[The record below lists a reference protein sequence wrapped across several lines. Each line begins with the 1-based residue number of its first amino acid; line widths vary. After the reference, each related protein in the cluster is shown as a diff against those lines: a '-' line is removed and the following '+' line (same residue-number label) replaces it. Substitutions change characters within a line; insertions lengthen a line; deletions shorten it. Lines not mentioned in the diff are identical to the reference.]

1 MTPQG
6 VPATSKR
13 NRARRATAVTTA
25 PAASP
30 AAKDPPPDILRR
42 LLLVLVCVLVV
53 ARPLVGSEHPG
64 LVSDFSDP
72 GGMVLTFL
80 TFLACAGWVGWR
92 AWRGETPLYFG
103 WVDLAFLALAL
114 AVFLG
119 ATHASY
125 KRPAWLAGWDWVGL
139 ALLVLLVRQL
149 AVRPEERHGLV
160 ALLLASV
167 VALAGEALFQ
177 AFYTLPKQHT
187 AIEAFI
193 SEESSSSPDQFLPQQ
208 MAVRGITPTP
218 LEMFEL
224 QRRLDGS
231 QVYGPYYHPES
242 LAAVLA
248 LAIPLLFGAVFAC
261 IRGGG
266 AGWQMSLASFALVL
280 AAAALACTKCW
291 PAMAAVWI
299 VTALA
304 GGLAWPARMGGRK
317 VGLPLGLLAA
327 GAGVVAL
334 GANGVFETSI
344 VRIREVWPAAWTLI
358 LDHPVLGVGP
368 AQFAL
373 FYPRYMAET
382 AAVKAVSAGNA
393 VLELWVEAGVFGVV
407 ALAALVLLF
416 ASAVWRWWHTAPSSQ
431 KPETHTA
438 GSPDEP
444 LVAWEFYLGGMIG
457 LVLAFI
463 LRAGHLP
470 TEDIIPEAIAA
481 GLRAI
486 VWFAA
491 FGVFESIA
499 WSNEEHVGSLT
510 AGVSAMF
517 LCLLVQSGIDF
528 PSVSLFLWVAV
539 ALILAVVT
547 PEPAGKLSRLPAVN
561 ALAVPALLG
570 IAFAYF
576 ALVFYPAS
584 ASVTALRRSQQAG
597 AFFLSEMD
605 KPAKLR
611 SSAFDPIAQLGRAI
625 GPLEGA
631 TREDPDNVRL
641 LVSLSTWYS
650 YLARYS
656 APTAEVNPAQLALF
670 AARKARKANPE
681 GAEGYLAEY
690 IWCLNFARTLLAEAD
705 ALEKEKP
712 DPKRPTAAAD
722 RTREATRRRLTAKRL
737 NGEAAQ
743 ALEAYY
749 RKRDPN
755 DPVIR
760 YLLAEAL
767 FGEDRVPDAIEQAR
781 QAKRLDDAAMR
792 PGDEGPQRTPRS
804 LSKQQRQQ
812 VEEWLKRGSAK

>member
-266 AGWQMSLASFALVL
+266 AGWQMSLASFALRRSI
-280 AAAALACTKCW
+280 AS
-291 PAMAAVWI
+291 
-299 VTALA
+299 
-304 GGLAWPARMGGRK
+304 GRR
-317 VGLPLGLLAA
+317 
-327 GAGVVAL
+327 
-334 GANGVFETSI
+334 S
-344 VRIREVWPAAWTLI
+344 
-358 LDHPVLGVGP
+358 
-368 AQFAL
+368 
-373 FYPRYMAET
+373 
-382 AAVKAVSAGNA
+382 S
-393 VLELWVEAGVFGVV
+393 
-407 ALAALVLLF
+407 
-416 ASAVWRWWHTAPSSQ
+416 PSSSSRSNASM
-431 KPETHTA
+431 HA
-438 GSPDEP
+438 
-444 LVAWEFYLGGMIG
+444 AEFT
-457 LVLAFI
+457 
-463 LRAGHLP
+463 R
-470 TEDIIPEAIAA
+470 
-481 GLRAI
+481 
-486 VWFAA
+486 
-491 FGVFESIA
+491 S
-499 WSNEEHVGSLT
+499 
-510 AGVSAMF
+510 
-517 LCLLVQSGIDF
+517 
-528 PSVSLFLWVAV
+528 
-539 ALILAVVT
+539 
-547 PEPAGKLSRLPAVN
+547 
-561 ALAVPALLG
+561 
-570 IAFAYF
+570 
-576 ALVFYPAS
+576 
-584 ASVTALRRSQQAG
+584 LRRS
-597 AFFLSEMD
+597 
-605 KPAKLR
+605 R
-611 SSAFDPIAQLGRAI
+611 SNTARPSA
-625 GPLEGA
+625 
-631 TREDPDNVRL
+631 
-641 LVSLSTWYS
+641 LSTTIS
-650 YLARYS
+650 PSIRQERAGS
-656 APTAEVNPAQLALF
+656 DHTASSTAGK
-670 AARKARKANPE
+670 R
-681 GAEGYLAEY
+681 
-690 IWCLNFARTLLAEAD
+690 AD
-705 ALEKEKP
+705 QSLP
-712 DPKRPTAAAD
+712 
-722 RTREATRRRLTAKRL
+722 RRVKS
-737 NGEAAQ
+737 
-743 ALEAYY
+743 
-749 RKRDPN
+749 
-755 DPVIR
+755 
-760 YLLAEAL
+760 
-767 FGEDRVPDAIEQAR
+767 
-781 QAKRLDDAAMR
+781 
-792 PGDEGPQRTPRS
+792 RTPVSSWR
-804 LSKQQRQQ
+804 
-812 VEEWLKRGSAK
+812 A